1 MTTLKSV
8 LFDFGGVLAEEGFRE
23 GLKAVARKN
32 SLDPDRFFEQAREI
46 IYRTGYVTGHSDEA
60 SYWNTLRQE
69 TGISGSDAELRDEIL
84 RRFIPRARMLEHAEK
99 IRYYGIITA
108 ILSDQT
114 NWLDELNQR
123 DHFYHYFDYVF
134 NSFTL
139 KKSKRDPSIFLD
151 TAAHIGAKP
160 EEMLFIDDDEGH
172 IQRAAGVGCRT
183 IHFKSID
190 DFEEKIKQ
198 FI

>member
-172 IQRAAGVGCRT
+172 IQRAASVGCRT